1 MKEDYMGYHPG
12 DRIQMMDCKD
22 RYAPIL
28 PGERGTIDHIDDMGT
43 LHMRWDS
50 GRTLGVCLEEDEV
63 RKIPVEQEWELLHA
77 ASVMQCDEAQFDA
90 HCEETNKL
98 IDVIDAYVEETG
110 GEWVAKSSYLDPAN
124 SGKAPVFE
132 FFGAM
137 RFDSLIQS
145 CDVKQGADIA
155 FTAKRP
161 QREQSLLLIAYGQ
174 NYSMSNEVSA
184 VVTEV
189 LECKLVTPAA
199 AKDFHERMDA
209 GWPAQGKAAAHLFSS
224 TPDHESLSAC
234 IRDCKAIV
242 HTPSKDRGVDR

>member
-1 MKEDYMGYHPG
+1 MKEDYMGYRPG
-12 DRIQMMDCKD
+12 DRIQMMNCKD

-77 ASVMQCDEAQFDA
+77 ASVMHCDETQFDA

-98 IDVIDAYVEETG
+98 INAIDAYAEETG
-110 GEWVAKSSYLDPAN
+110 GEWVTKSIYLDPVN
-124 SGKAPVFE
+124 KSKAPVFE
-132 FFGAM
+132 FLGAM
-137 RFDSLIQS
+137 SVDSLMQS

-174 NYSMSNEVSA
+174 NYSMSNGVSA

-199 AKDFHERMDA
+199 AKDFHERIDA
-209 GWPAQGKAAAHLFSS
+209 GWPTQGKAAAHLFSS
-224 TPDHESLSAC
+224 APDHESLAAC
-234 IRDCKAIV
+234 IRDCKAIIRTEGKK
-242 HTPSKDRGVDR
+242 HEQER